1 MAMIRKLA
9 DHPVFIYTGGRDF
22 DRALPAVVL
31 VHGAGNDHSVWTH
44 QARHLAHHGFAVL
57 APDLPGHGR
66 SGGVPLASIEA
77 LADWLLA
84 VLDETGIGQA
94 ALVGHSMGS
103 LVALHAAATQ
113 PERVTRLA
121 LVGSVA
127 PMPVAEPLLAAA
139 RHAPDSAHAMIN
151 QWSFT
156 PRSQLGASASPGMY
170 LPNLNRQLMARQR
183 DGVLANDLA
192 ACNAYQQG
200 LEAAA
205 RVRCPTALLCAARDQ
220 MTPRRAVQPLCEALA
235 NVPGGVRM
243 ITIDAA
249 GHAMMA
255 EAPDAVTDSLRGY
268 LSEKQR

>member
-1 MAMIRKLA
+1 MMHRVA
-9 DHPVFIYTGGRDF
+9 DHAVLLYTGGRDF

-31 VHGAGNDHSVWTH
+31 VHGAGNDHSVWNH
-44 QARHLAHHGFAVL
+44 QARHLAHHGFAVI

-66 SGGVPLASIEA
+66 SGGAPLASIEA
-77 LADWLLA
+77 LADWLVAL
-84 VLDETGIGQA
+84 LDALGLRQA

-103 LVALHAAATQ
+103 LVVLHAAAGH

-121 LVGSVA
+121 LIGSVA

-156 PRSQLGASASPGMY
+156 PRSQLGASASPGLY

-235 NVPGGVRM
+235 NVPGGARV
-243 ITIDAA
+243 ITIGAA

-255 EAPDAVTDSLRGY
+255 EAPDAVTAALRGY